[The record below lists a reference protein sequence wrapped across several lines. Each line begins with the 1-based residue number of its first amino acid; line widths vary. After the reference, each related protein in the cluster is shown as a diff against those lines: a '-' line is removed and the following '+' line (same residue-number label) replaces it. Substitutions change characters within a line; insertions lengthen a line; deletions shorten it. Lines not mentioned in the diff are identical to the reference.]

1 MIQVT
6 EFEEFIENVYNAMTE
21 TLSNTK
27 LGLRPLGYKQGYW
40 ENYTK
45 TVITCLSNTAS
56 MWYGTSPYI
65 KAGLYAVAINSVD
78 EYLGANVLIDDDPEF
93 WKSLYMKAV
102 NEQIIIQEKIKNIK
116 PGDIVNIDDYH
127 NETMERLNANTQ

>member
-1 MIQVT
+1 MT

-27 LGLRPLGYKQGYW
+27 LGLQPLGYKLGYW
-40 ENYTK
+40 ETYTR

-65 KAGLYAVAINSVD
+65 KAGLYAVAINTVD
-78 EYLGANVLIDDDPEF
+78 EYLGVSILIDDDPEF
-93 WKSLYMKAV
+93 WRSLYIKTV
-102 NEQIIIQEKIKNIK
+102 NEQKIIQEKIKNIK

-127 NETMERLNANTQ
+127 EEAMRRLNANTQ